1 MDNPNVFGKWLSMQ
15 IRRRDMSQIAL
26 ATKAGLSKSSISAY
40 VNGERVPDPASC
52 DRIADALGINLDVVL
67 SQAGHRPQVER
78 VPASDQ
84 KLAIL
89 GMVDRIDWT
98 DDANYLIAM
107 GVLRPLMEK
116 GRRKQ

>member
-1 MDNPNVFGKWLSMQ
+1 
-15 IRRRDMSQIAL
+15 MSQIAL

-52 DRIADALGINLDVVL
+52 DRIADAVGINLDVVL

-84 KLAIL
+84 KLATQIGNTL
-89 GMVDRIDWT
+89 KFFVSTHIVAGG
-98 DDANYLIAM
+98 L
-107 GVLRPLMEK
+107 
-116 GRRKQ
+116 